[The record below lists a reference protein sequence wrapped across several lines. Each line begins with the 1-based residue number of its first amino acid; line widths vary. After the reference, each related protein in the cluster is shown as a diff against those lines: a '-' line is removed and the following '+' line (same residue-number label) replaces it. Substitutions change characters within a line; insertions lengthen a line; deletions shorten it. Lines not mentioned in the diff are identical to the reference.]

1 MIAPIDAVP
10 RHRALEQGKTMPIR
24 NRFAELLPEITAWR
38 QDLHAH
44 PELLFDCHRTAGV
57 VAEKLREFGCD
68 EVVEGIGRT
77 GVVGVIKGKSTAS
90 GRVVGLR
97 ADMDALPIYEATG
110 LDYASKEAGK
120 MHACGH
126 DGHTAMLL
134 GAAKY
139 LSETRN
145 FDGTV
150 VVIFQPAEEG
160 GGGGDEMCRD
170 GMMDRFGINEVY
182 GMHNWPGHEAGSF
195 AIRPGA
201 FFAAT
206 DQFEIKVE
214 GKGGHAAKPHQTID
228 TTVVTAHL
236 VVAMQTIVSR
246 NTDPTKEAVVSVT
259 SFVTESQAFNVIP
272 QHVTLRG
279 TVRTMDPEIRNLAET
294 RIKALAEHMTA
305 AHGAQ
310 AQVDYR
316 RGYPVMVNSETE
328 TEHAIAAARAVSGD
342 CATAPLVMGGE
353 DFAYMLEE
361 RPGAYILVGNGD
373 TADVHHPQYNFNDS
387 AIPAGCSFWVELAEQ
402 RLSAA

>member
-1 MIAPIDAVP
+1 
-10 RHRALEQGKTMPIR
+10 MPVR

-38 QDLHAH
+38 QDFHAH
-44 PELLFDCHRTAGV
+44 PELLFDCHRTAGI

-77 GVVGVIKGKSTAS
+77 GVVGVIRGNSTSS

-126 DGHTAMLL
+126 DGHTAMLM

-139 LSETRN
+139 LAETRN

-170 GMMDRFGINEVY
+170 GMMERFGIQEVY

-206 DQFEIKVE
+206 DQFEIAVE
-214 GKGGHAAKPHQTID
+214 GLGGHAAKPHQTID
-228 TTVVTAHL
+228 TTVVAAHL
-236 VVAMQTIVSR
+236 VIAMQTIVSR
-246 NTDPTKEAVVSVT
+246 NADPTKEAVVSVT

-279 TVRTMDPEIRNLAET
+279 TVRTMDPAIRELAET
-294 RIKALAEHMTA
+294 RITTLAEHTA
-305 AHGAQ
+305 AAFGAK
-310 AQVDYR
+310 AHVDYR
-316 RGYPVMVNSETE
+316 RGYPVMINSETE
-328 TEHAIAAARAVSGD
+328 TEYAAEAARAVSGD
-342 CATAPLVMGGE
+342 CSTAPLVMGGE

-373 TADVHHPQYNFNDS
+373 TADVHHPKYNFND
-387 AIPAGCSFWVELAEQ
+387 AVIPAGCSFWVELAER